1 MSVILFAIIR
11 RFFTNLWSNNM
22 KKSWSFLGG
31 QFRPKLGGQF
41 APKLVVNLTVFST

>member
-1 MSVILFAIIR
+1 
-11 RFFTNLWSNNM
+11 M

-41 APKLVVNLTVFST
+41 APKLVVNLHWKWVVNLTVFSTLTGVSKA